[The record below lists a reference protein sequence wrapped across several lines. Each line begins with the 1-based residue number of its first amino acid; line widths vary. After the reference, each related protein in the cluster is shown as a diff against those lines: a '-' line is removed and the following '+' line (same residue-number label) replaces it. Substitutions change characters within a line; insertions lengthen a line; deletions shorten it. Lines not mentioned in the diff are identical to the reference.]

1 MAKTLQEILAL
12 CQEKEIQMIDFK
24 MTDIDGRWRHLGIP
38 VGRLNEDTM
47 QYGIG
52 FDGSNYGYAP
62 IERATWSLC
71 PTWTPRQWTLWG
83 GPHADHDRGCDD
95 H

>member
-62 IERATWSLC
+62 IERGDMVFVPDLDTAAVDPLGRS
-71 PTWTPRQWTLWG
+71 PR
-83 GPHADHDRGCDD
+83 
-95 H
+95 